1 MTNTNIKKLEEL
13 IYEINET
20 IANYK
25 NGIVDDHPFDI
36 AKDLQD
42 IREIDFNEYK
52 SICKK
57 IPSEL
62 FAQIL
67 INMPTYI
74 QEEITSVISEQKVA
88 KVTSNMDSDDASL
101 LIYNISQK
109 DESSA
114 QTVLS
119 KLNIEEQQIIEE
131 LNAYEFNE
139 AGAYMQKELFSVN
152 LKENIGDALK
162 RLKEKKDLHL
172 LSNIFHAFL
181 VDDDNSFLGS
191 IGLEEL
197 ILFERS
203 QKFEEI
209 PADKI
214 EHYSYSDKGD
224 ASDIVNMFTNYDL
237 NALAIVDSNNKLLG
251 RVTHNDI
258 STLMQEQDTKQLYS
272 LAGVNDKIE
281 EEESI
286 YKIGKNRAFW
296 LSINLI
302 TAILA
307 SLVIGIF
314 DTTIQSLVALAVLMP
329 IVASMGGNAGTQTLT
344 VTVRQMALGD
354 IEYDDAKKTIIKE
367 VTISLV
373 NGFLFAVVIG
383 LIAYFW
389 FKIPLLGLVIAISM
403 VINLLS
409 AGFFGAVIPLVLE
422 KFKID
427 PAIGS
432 TVILTTVTDIVG
444 FFSFLGLATII
455 LL

>member
-1 MTNTNIKKLEEL
+1 MIDTKKFEEL
-13 IYEINET
+13 ISN
-20 IANYK
+20 K
-25 NGIVDDHPFDI
+25 HPFDI
-36 AKDLQD
+36 AKELQE
-42 IREIDFNEYK
+42 IREINPSEYK

-67 INMPTYI
+67 TNMPIYI

-109 DESSA
+109 DEEAA

-119 KLNIEEQQIIEE
+119 KLNKEDQQIIEE
-131 LNAYEFNE
+131 LNSYEFEE

-152 LKENIGDALK
+152 INENIGDALK
-162 RLKEKKDLHL
+162 RLKEKKNSKL
-172 LSNIFHAFL
+172 LNNIYHAFL
-181 VDDDNSFLGS
+181 VDDENNFLGS

-203 QKFEEI
+203 QNFSEI
-209 PADKI
+209 SKDKI
-214 EHYSYSDKGD
+214 ENYSFNDKDDISD
-224 ASDIVNMFTNYDL
+224 AVNLFSNYDL
-237 NALAIVDSNNKLLG
+237 NTLAIVNNENKLLG

-258 STLMQEQDTKQLYS
+258 STVVQEQDTKQLYS
-272 LAGVNDKIE
+272 LAGVNNKVE
-281 EEESI
+281 EVESI

-296 LSINLI
+296 LSINLL

-314 DTTIQSLVALAVLMP
+314 DSTIQSLVALAVLMP

-344 VTVRQMALGD
+344 VTVRQMALGS
-354 IEYDDAKKTIIKE
+354 IEYDDAKKTIYKE

-373 NGFLFAVVIG
+373 NGLLFAFVIG
-383 LIAYFW
+383 VISYLW
-389 FKIPLLGLVIAISM
+389 FKIPLLGFVIAISM

-422 KFKID
+422 KLKID